1 MRLPSDIAHTYRNVV
16 LSALSRLKKGDTRP
30 KTLHRL
36 RTHLRRLQA
45 YAELVGESANAKT
58 MGECVSYF
66 SPLRT
71 LDVLESYL
79 VKRHAPK
86 DELRLVRKRIS
97 AKRQKLRRKKTYEVV
112 ERLVRLHAVPPV
124 PGLDDWLP
132 VRMRRLRELN
142 CQALRDLA
150 LKGAQHPR
158 RKILHALRLKIKA
171 VRYQEEWVVQ
181 HRQGRPQLVA
191 WLKHAQKVLG
201 EYEEYGQFR
210 KLARKWRFEFREPIE
225 KDWKRARKEAHAIPA
240 RLLDQ
245 FPDEGKG
252 RLRLVPGDAR
262 PQASSRV
269 S

>member
-1 MRLPSDIAHTYRNVV
+1 VV
-16 LSALSRLKKGDTRP
+16 LSALSRLQTGDVRA

-58 MGECVSYF
+58 MGECVAHF
-66 SPLRT
+66 SRLRT

-79 VKRHAPK
+79 VRRHAPK
-86 DELRLVRKRIS
+86 DELKFVRKRI
-97 AKRQKLRRKKTYEVV
+97 AEKRQKLRRKRIYQTV

-142 CQALRDLA
+142 RQALRDLA
-150 LKGAQHPR
+150 LKAADHPR
-158 RKILHALRLKIKA
+158 RKTLHALRLRIKA

-181 HRQGRPQLVA
+181 HKEGRPELVA

-210 KLARKWRFEFREPIE
+210 KLARKWRFEFRDPIE
-225 KDWKRARKEAHAIPA
+225 RDWKRARKEAHAIPA
-240 RLLDQ
+240 QLLER
-245 FPDEGKG
+245 FPDGVKG
-252 RLRLVPGDAR
+252 RLRLVSGDSRSHVPA
-262 PQASSRV
+262 RV